1 MIARKKFD
9 NEKGKL
15 VRQYLR
21 RTFSNLAEFTD
32 KTETI
37 LKILHKKMKFSIK
50 KFNNMNKSTISCEF
64 VHVYKRNPSWKHFF
78 VHLNLRSVKS
88 KHSIKNHN
96 CTWFS
101 AVEILWKRTISVEFS
116 FVRLAHAF
124 PQNFNSRKSV

>member
-37 LKILHKKMKFSIK
+37 LKILHKK
-50 KFNNMNKSTISCEF
+50 
-64 VHVYKRNPSWKHFF
+64 RNFPSRNWTNPQSPVNSFTFTKEILHGNIFF

-88 KHSIKNHN
+88 KHCIKNRN
-96 CTWFS
+96 FTWFS

>member
-64 VHVYKRNPSWKHFF
+64 VYVYKRNLSWKHFF
-78 VHLNLRSVKS
+78 CAFKF
-88 KHSIKNHN
+88 
-96 CTWFS
+96 TFS
-101 AVEILWKRTISVEFS
+101 QE
-116 FVRLAHAF
+116 
-124 PQNFNSRKSV
+124 